1 MKIGMIVLAGGVGKR
16 IGRPFPKQFLLLGG
30 KPLLV
35 HVLEKARVIP
45 EIERVVITCPETHL
59 EETRKLIANHGFDE
73 ARFTCIVGGT
83 SRQESVYLGLGEL
96 ADVDSVIIHEAVR
109 PLVTVAE
116 FRELIAAPD
125 PNAMFGIPI
134 PFTVLK
140 GHDYVEDLLERDE
153 LVNVQLPQKFDR
165 AKLVSAHEAARREG
179 TSFTEDA
186 SLFHHHVGEPV
197 RILPGSERNIKIT
210 VPTDIVTAE
219 AIYADVMGRG
229 G

>member
-1 MKIGMIVLAGGVGKR
+1 MPGDQEDGAPVLSPHREDRMKIGMIVLAGGVGKR

-30 KPLLV
+30 KPLIV

-45 EIERVVITCPETHL
+45 DIDRVIITCPDNHL
-59 EETRKLIANHGFDE
+59 EETRELIARHGFDE

-125 PNAMFGIPI
+125 LNAMFGTRSHSPCS
-134 PFTVLK
+134 
-140 GHDYVEDLLERDE
+140 
-153 LVNVQLPQKFDR
+153 R
-165 AKLVSAHEAARREG
+165 ATTTSRTCWSA
-179 TSFTEDA
+179 TS
-186 SLFHHHVGEPV
+186 
-197 RILPGSERNIKIT
+197 
-210 VPTDIVTAE
+210 
-219 AIYADVMGRG
+219 
-229 G
+229 